1 MLNKI
6 TSNFSTFKSI
16 VFHSGLNI
24 VLAEKTKLSTDK
36 HTRNGA
42 GKSSLVELINTLL
55 GSDIRK
61 DSLVKNELFIDKY
74 FSLDMTLNGNDIEIS
89 RLADTPS
96 KIFVNKDEFDVIPF
110 KNKEDG
116 KLFVTNETW
125 LGFLGE
131 QVFNLDNSSRKLK
144 HSVTFRLLFSYFA
157 RSSKGFDVPDKTFPQ
172 QARWQSQVALTYLL
186 KLNWMLVRDFETV
199 RQKEKLVKALIKASN
214 EGALKQIMGGASEL
228 STEIHLKSV
237 QLNLLKS
244 ALDDFK
250 VLPEY
255 REKESRA
262 NSITQELSALCS
274 GNLIDKDWL
283 SSLERTVAEENEID
297 NSNVIRL
304 FEQASIDFSDVIDR
318 RFEEFMS
325 FHSSVVAN
333 RKAHLSE
340 EIQTIKNRILERE
353 KKKKALDDERSE
365 ILSLLKSHGALEQF
379 YKLQASFAKAESRVE
394 LLKEKLKLTENLDV
408 QKTDIKIDKGIL
420 KKKTLL
426 DHSERN
432 EAIKEAVVTFGYI
445 SEALYDQPGRF
456 TIEST
461 DNGPKFD
468 FEIEGKKSTGKSKM
482 QIFCFDMMM
491 MRLWANEVRRPRL
504 LVHDS
509 LLFDGVDERQVAK
522 ALYIGSQWAKKYDF
536 QYIVTM
542 NSDDLP
548 DMTSY
553 GDFNI
558 DDYLVDLKITDTESG
573 GLFGVRF

>member
-297 NSNVIRL
+297 DSNVIRL